1 MVCIFIFHCVTVQ
14 AENRDYFMGRARV
27 RDFRTLRSLVRF
39 LIQTTSV
46 KIPYKG
52 PAHEVIYLFH
62 TYFVNIS
69 SLYLEKMASEL
80 RNKGQLKPNTLKN
93 TSFVGLYKCCELKY

>member
-1 MVCIFIFHCVTVQ
+1 MVCIFIFYCVTVQ

-27 RDFRTLRSLVRF
+27 RDFRTLRLLVRF

-69 SLYLEKMASEL
+69 SLYLEK
-80 RNKGQLKPNTLKN
+80 NGQRIKKQGPAQT
-93 TSFVGLYKCCELKY
+93 KYPKKYIIRWALQML